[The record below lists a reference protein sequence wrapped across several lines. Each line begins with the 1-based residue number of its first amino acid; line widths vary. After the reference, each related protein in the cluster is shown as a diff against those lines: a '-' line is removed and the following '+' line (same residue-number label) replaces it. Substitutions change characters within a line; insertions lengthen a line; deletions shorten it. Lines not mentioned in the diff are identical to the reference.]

1 MNNARSFISTL
12 SSVGYID
19 LPGKL
24 PIQHIDYSIEFSPTT
39 QLLFKFKS
47 LGDGQ
52 NIVNDSGKV
61 PGKPSRKISNR
72 ILFRVRVPMKFN
84 YFPFSLALQI
94 PRSLRRKFSFP
105 RGMAKKNP
113 SKLISLPQRRAILVH
128 FNDTQ
133 FVMFSSLLAIF
144 PLTQGI
150 FSHFFRGFTLS
161 STRMFFVRL

>member
-1 MNNARSFISTL
+1 
-12 SSVGYID
+12 
-19 LPGKL
+19 
-24 PIQHIDYSIEFSPTT
+24 
-39 QLLFKFKS
+39 
-47 LGDGQ
+47 
-52 NIVNDSGKV
+52 
-61 PGKPSRKISNR
+61 
-72 ILFRVRVPMKFN
+72 MKFN

-150 FSHFFRGFTLS
+150 FFSFLSGIYSEFDENVFCSPLEFLVHIKRERLES
-161 STRMFFVRL
+161 STLVEREEKEISKTAGLHKTLKTTEYLMLVCAVPNNSKDSHEHQPEAKDLRAML